1 MASNRIRGITLE
13 IGGDTTKLQD
23 SLKQVDKVLK
33 DTQAELK
40 DVNKLLKLDPT
51 NVDLLRQKQELLGK
65 SVAATKERQEEL
77 KKALEEAKKAGDT
90 EENRHQQDLLQR
102 ELAETTASLKDLE
115 KQYASCSPKLE
126 ALSAK
131 TGQMAE
137 KTKGLSTA
145 AGVAAA
151 GMVAMAVSASNT
163 ADELLTTSKV
173 TGFSVEELQKLKY
186 AVELVDVSYDTMT
199 GSISKLTK
207 AMGSENKAFDKLGVA
222 IRNQDGS
229 LRSAVDVWYD
239 TLEALGKVEN
249 ETERDTLSME
259 LFGKSAMEMAGIV
272 DDGGAKLKALG
283 DEAEAAGLI
292 MSGDA
297 VSGAGEFN
305 DALQKLKAT
314 AEQSFAS
321 AGSALAESLLPA
333 LEKLITLVSK
343 VLTWFAD
350 LDGTTQTVILTVLGL
365 VAAISPLLGLIST
378 LTGLAA
384 ALNVAML
391 PMIATIGGIVIA
403 IGALVA
409 AGVYLYN
416 HWEEI
421 KQKAAALWAAIK
433 ETFEDMKNGIIQRW
447 ENIKTKAGE
456 IFENIKTKITTPIE
470 KAKEKVKEIIDK
482 IKDFFHF
489 EVSLPHIKLPH
500 FAINPPGWKLGD
512 LLKGSIPSLG
522 INWYA
527 KAMEHG
533 MVLDHPTI
541 FGMQD
546 GQLLGG
552 GEAGREVVIGEAAL
566 KRMLG
571 QASGTA
577 VNVSVVVNGNVDN
590 YDLLAETIGEKLQQ
604 QMAREGRA
612 FA

>member
-1 MASNRIRGITLE
+1 MANRIKGITIE
-13 IGGDTTKLQD
+13 IGGDSTKLQE
-23 SLKQVDKVLK
+23 SLKAVDKVLK

-40 DVNKLLKLDPT
+40 DVNKLLKLDPS
-51 NVDLLRQKQELLGK
+51 NVDLLRQRQELLGK
-65 SVAATKERQEEL
+65 AVENTRQRQEEL

-90 EENRHQQDLLQR
+90 EENRRQQDLLQR
-102 ELAETTASLKDLE
+102 ELVETTASLKDLE
-115 KQYASCSPKLE
+115 KQYKSCSPALE
-126 ALSAK
+126 SLSVK
-131 TGQMAE
+131 TGQLSE
-137 KTKGLSTA
+137 KTRGLSTA

-151 GMVAMAVSASNT
+151 GMVAMAVSASDT
-163 ADELLTTSKV
+163 ADELLTTSNV

-199 GSISKLTK
+199 GSIQKLTK
-207 AMGSENKAFDKLGVA
+207 QMGSENKAFDKLGVA

-292 MSGDA
+292 MGQDA
-297 VSGAGEFN
+297 VEGAGKFN
-305 DALQKLKAT
+305 DELQKLKAS
-314 AEQSFAS
+314 AAQSFAS

-333 LEKLITLVSK
+333 LEKLITLVSS
-343 VLTWFAD
+343 VLTWFAN
-350 LDGTTQTVILTVLGL
+350 LDGTTQTVILAILGL
-365 VAAISPLLGLIST
+365 VASISPLLGLIST

-384 ALNVAML
+384 ALNISML

-403 IGALVA
+403 IGLLVA

-421 KQKAAALWAAIK
+421 KEKAAALWAAIK
-433 ETFEDMKNGIIQRW
+433 ATFEDMKNGIIQKW
-447 ENIKTKAGE
+447 EAIKTKAGE
-456 IFENIKTKITTPIE
+456 IFENIKAKITAPIE
-470 KAKEKVKEIIDK
+470 AAKEKIRETVEK
-482 IKDFFHF
+482 IKSFFNF
-489 EVSLPHIKLPH
+489 SVSLPHIKLPH

-546 GQLLGG
+546 GKLLGG
-552 GEAGREVVIGEAAL
+552 GEAGREVVIGESAL
-566 KRMLG
+566 KNMLG
-571 QASGTA
+571 QAGGINIT
-577 VNVSVVVNGNVDN
+577 VPVTINGNVDD
-590 YDLLAETIGEKLQQ
+590 YDALANTIGEKLAQE
-604 QMAREGRA
+604 MARAGKA
-612 FA
+612 WA